1 MTDIKILANLSAS
14 QGKLDDL
21 KKKLKRSERSSGM
34 LAVAFTAI
42 GVLLSI
48 GANWVWWILVE
59 EPSVIRSERV
69 AFIAGMFC
77 LFFGYICIF
86 WVIRLLKQS

>member
-14 QGKLDDL
+14 QKKLDNL
-21 KKKLKRSERSSGM
+21 KKKLERIERTSGM

-59 EPSVIRSERV
+59 EPSVIRSEYV
-69 AFIAGMFC
+69 AHIGGIAC
-77 LFFGYICIF
+77 LVFGYLCIF
-86 WVIRLLKQS
+86 WIIRLLK